1 MPTIHK
7 TRIPTFLFL
16 LLHIARCFPNAKIGW
31 SPYHSR
37 TTRSQLSLAITA
49 EELASHSNFTLR
61 YSHNFRRHIVE
72 KNGIVVRSYFWL
84 DQALEEYPR
93 ATLLPVHPIAMI
105 AGTSFNDKQ
114 AYPFQSIALNVTEN
128 RLQII
133 DLLCERLKW
142 GSTQANSLLDRW
154 SGFDLYPA
162 DLLRER
168 VEFFMAPLP
177 EEELLLK
184 VNYTENID
192 WPVQLSR
199 HGRGC
204 GFSLA
209 QVSHALQ
216 VLPQFILRLPQ
227 VPSAAQAI
235 DPSLIKLNEQTPSL
249 SVEMIGD
256 RMEAW
261 LAGASVAE
269 TLALGYLQWKGWTWM
284 EFKLLLHAFPS
295 ILQPALEPNWDI
307 KGRVRSQLRPEV
319 LHYLQARLQLRPW
332 HLQAM
337 LRTHSALSTYK
348 ISLIQRNMDFLQ
360 GSLQLKSD
368 QLRQILLEMPSL
380 LGVSTTSLQKR
391 LDFWRFEVGL
401 TTSRLKACSL
411 EKASLLH
418 CSVDGNLRPK
428 LSFFRNDLNI
438 SAESLIELTMS
449 RPVIWAYSLEKNL
462 FPTAQSLVHYCGNMT
477 LNDYGLLVTK
487 VPQVLRSSWKTNL
500 SIKLKFLRE
509 TLALSDLELCD
520 LIKAVP
526 WVLIQSMN
534 ILELKM
540 SIFREELGSDGLL
553 AVKRNPSLLLSS
565 PDALHKR
572 VRRCLEHAT
581 NDVTV
586 FHLLTGSDEEK
597 ASVRRRRVYLF
608 RGDSSQ
614 IEAEFAGVPD
624 AAKYAGMSE
633 SRMYRAL
640 QLGLPVQ
647 GRRFAYAKP
656 TEQSSKANGSQVVME
671 REFASLSLLAR
682 DGPPLDR
689 LCVNVAGY
697 AYPPGSRIRGRKRSG
712 GVALHVA
719 AWSIKDWRK
728 YFHVWKGRKYK
739 LLEDEKTMILGYHY
753 IRPSRP
759 RCSLFACHE
768 ALRIARL
775 WLAETRLKSAE
786 IEIRSDSSY
795 AVDLLQNTTRLLKWG
810 KMERLEKCDFSDL
823 GNPKTV
829 YAANPDIL
837 YIVAR
842 SYYLLIRQENI
853 ADNERV
859 QVKAHFSFSPAS
871 SKPGENARRGAKI
884 AAQLIYDASR
894 P

>member
-1 MPTIHK
+1 MQTIQK
-7 TRIPTFLFL
+7 KRIPAFFFLIF
-16 LLHIARCFPNAKIGW
+16 HIVRCFPNAKIGW
-31 SPYHSR
+31 NSYHPTKR
-37 TTRSQLSLAITA
+37 GLLLAITA
-49 EELASHSNFTLR
+49 EELASHSNITIR

-72 KNGIVVRSYFWL
+72 KNGVVVQSYFWL
-84 DQALEEYPR
+84 DQALQQYPR
-93 ATLLPVHPIAMI
+93 AKLLPVYPIAMI
-105 AGTSFNDKQ
+105 AGTSFYDSQ
-114 AYPFQSIALNVTEN
+114 AYPFHANALSASEN
-128 RLQII
+128 RLQLI
-133 DLLCERLKW
+133 DLLCEHLKW
-142 GSTQANSLLDRW
+142 GSTQANGLLDRW
-154 SGFDLYPA
+154 SGFELYPV

-168 VEFFMAPLP
+168 IEFLMAPLP

-192 WPVQLSR
+192 WPVQLLR

-204 GFSLA
+204 GLSLA

-227 VPSAAQAI
+227 VPSARAV
-235 DPSLIKLNEQTPSL
+235 DPSLLKLNEETPSI
-249 SVEMIGD
+249 SVVMTGD

-269 TLALGYLQWKGWTWM
+269 TLALGYLQWRGWTWM

-307 KGRVRSQLRPEV
+307 KGRVRNQLRPDV

-348 ISLIQRNMDFLQ
+348 LSLIQRNMDFLQ
-360 GSLQLKSD
+360 GALQLQSD

-380 LGVSTTSLQKR
+380 LGVSTISLQKR

-418 CSVDGNLRPK
+418 CSVDDNLRRK

-438 SAESLIELTMS
+438 SAESLIGLTMS

-462 FPTAQSLVHYCGNMT
+462 APTAQSFVNYCGNMT

-509 TLALSDLELCD
+509 TLSLSDFELCD

-526 WVLIQSMN
+526 WVMIQSMKT
-534 ILELKM
+534 LELKM

-565 PDALHKR
+565 PDALDKR

-581 NDVTV
+581 GDVSV

-597 ASVRRRRVYLF
+597 ASVRRRRVYLLK
-608 RGDSSQ
+608 RDSSQ

-624 AAKYAGMSE
+624 AANYAGMSQ

-656 TEQSSKANGSQVVME
+656 TEQSSQANISQVIME
-671 REFASLSLLAR
+671 SEFASLSLLAR
-682 DGPPLDR
+682 NGPPLDR
-689 LCVNVAGY
+689 FCVDVAGY
-697 AYPPGSRIRGRKRSG
+697 AYPPGLRVRGRKRSG

-719 AWSIKDWRK
+719 AWSIRDWRK
-728 YFHVWKGRKYK
+728 YFHVWSGRKYK
-739 LLEDEKTMILGYHY
+739 LLQDEKTMILGYHY
-753 IRPSRP
+753 IRASRP

-775 WLAETRLKSAE
+775 WLAETRLKSAD

-795 AVDLLQNTTRLLKWG
+795 VVDLLQNTTRLLKWG

-823 GNPKTV
+823 GDPKTT
-829 YAANPDIL
+829 YTANPDIL
-837 YIVAR
+837 YTVAR
-842 SYYLLIRQENI
+842 SYYFLIRQENI

-859 QVKAHFSFSPAS
+859 QVKVHFSFSPAS
-871 SKPGENARRGAKI
+871 SKPGAYARRGAKV